1 MKKNLV
7 SIIILALLVVNII
20 LTSVMLFSVTGTMK
34 KTASL
39 IDGIAMALSLEL
51 GEDINAM
58 ESETAIPMENVVVYQ
73 IADEMTIPLAVGADG
88 KEHFC
93 MISVSLSMNSEGEG
107 YKDYGAT
114 VGEKEDLIKG
124 EIVSAIGSYTIEE
137 AKADT
142 NAIRANVL
150 ERIQNLYGYDFIY
163 DVVFREIFFQ

>member
-7 SIIILALLVVNII
+7 SIIILALLVVNVI
-20 LTSVMLFSVTGTMK
+20 LTAIMLFSVTGTMK

-39 IDGIAMALSLEL
+39 IDGISMALSLEL
-51 GEDINAM
+51 GDDMADSAGAEAV
-58 ESETAIPMENVVVYQ
+58 PMENVVVHQ
-73 IADEMTIPLAVGADG
+73 IADEMTIPLSVGVDG

-93 MISVSLSMNSEGEG
+93 MVSVSLSMNSKGEG
-107 YKDYGAT
+107 YKEYGAT

-142 NAIRANVL
+142 DAVRKDILLRV
-150 ERIQNLYGYDFIY
+150 QKMYGCDFIY

>member
-7 SIIILALLVVNII
+7 SIIILALLIVNII

-39 IDGIAMALSLEL
+39 VDGIAMALSLEL
-51 GEDINAM
+51 GEDINAGA
-58 ESETAIPMENVVVYQ
+58 EAEAVPMEDVAVYQ
-73 IADEMTIPLAVGADG
+73 IADEMTIPLAIGVDG
-88 KEHFC
+88 KDHFC
-93 MISVSLSMNSEGEG
+93 MVSVSLSMNKKAEG
-107 YKDYGAT
+107 YKDYGET

-142 NAIRANVL
+142 DAVRKDIL
-150 ERIQNLYGYDFIY
+150 LRIQRMYGYDFVY